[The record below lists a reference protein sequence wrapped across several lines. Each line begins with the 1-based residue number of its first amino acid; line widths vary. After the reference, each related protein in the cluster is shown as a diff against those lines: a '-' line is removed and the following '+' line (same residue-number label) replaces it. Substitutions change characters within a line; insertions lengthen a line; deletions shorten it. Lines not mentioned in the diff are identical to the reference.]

1 MDTVGARD
9 AGPGGIAQLRGL
21 RSCSLDSPPWMDRD
35 PDGIHLFS
43 YLFLGR
49 SCRSF
54 PAEIRAKTSK
64 LRSPRCICK
73 PFDDVRMIWCRR
85 LWIWWDEA
93 RLSMRRAKLMAPPG
107 IFMMFYMPAVESEWV
122 PEGPT
127 SPYSIPRSWHI
138 LWSTRPRP
146 QGSLLSCVPSCG
158 CCGSPCRVTTP
169 FFLGTGLVGY
179 SDTLG
184 NS

>member
-73 PFDDVRMIWCRR
+73 PFDDVRMIWSRGLC
-85 LWIWWDEA
+85 IWWDEA
-93 RLSMRRAKLMAPPG
+93 RLSFNEKSKVDGSAGNIHDVLHACRR
-107 IFMMFYMPAVESEWV
+107 E
-122 PEGPT
+122 
-127 SPYSIPRSWHI
+127 
-138 LWSTRPRP
+138 
-146 QGSLLSCVPSCG
+146 
-158 CCGSPCRVTTP
+158 
-169 FFLGTGLVGY
+169 
-179 SDTLG
+179 
-184 NS
+184 